1 MSPMAPVCSGAE
13 AVLDA
18 YAAQAGH
25 QLGEAVALL
34 RGYLVVLEQRVERDP
49 ELDDAV
55 RGLSAG
61 TERAQRF
68 VDDLLDLAAAGRAEP
83 AAELVSLDEALETAR
98 RRLAGE
104 LQDAGTEVRAG
115 SLPVVRADRE
125 LVARLLAHL
134 LRVALAAGARS
145 VEVEAA
151 EESGG
156 VRVAVRDDGTP
167 AGDEDPFAPFARAR
181 GRGPL
186 VGAGVG
192 LTVSRR
198 LVGLHGGTITLG
210 QEPDGTTLVTFTLPA
225 EGTQLVR
232 VLLCDDT
239 AELRS
244 LLRYALESG
253 GGLEI
258 VAEVGDGDVAV
269 QLAADEQPDVVVLDL
284 EMPGPEPE
292 ALLNGLR
299 RAAPNAALVTF
310 SGHEPA
316 AVAGAAVE
324 EIALHVPKTTD
335 LAAAARAVRSLR
347 SDRLRA

>member
-1 MSPMAPVCSGAE
+1 MSPTAPAGSGAE
-13 AVLDA
+13 ATLDA

-34 RGYLVVLEQRVERDP
+34 RGYLVVLEQRGERDP
-49 ELDDAV
+49 ELDDAL

-104 LQDAGTEVRAG
+104 LQDAGADVRAG

-151 EESGG
+151 EEDGI

-167 AGDEDPFAPFARAR
+167 AGDDPFAPFARAR

-198 LVGLHGGTITLG
+198 LVELHGGAITLG
-210 QEPDGTTLVTFTLPA
+210 QEADGTTLVTFTLPA
-225 EGTQLVR
+225 EG
-232 VLLCDDT
+232 
-239 AELRS
+239 
-244 LLRYALESG
+244 
-253 GGLEI
+253 
-258 VAEVGDGDVAV
+258 
-269 QLAADEQPDVVVLDL
+269 
-284 EMPGPEPE
+284 
-292 ALLNGLR
+292 
-299 RAAPNAALVTF
+299 
-310 SGHEPA
+310 
-316 AVAGAAVE
+316 
-324 EIALHVPKTTD
+324 
-335 LAAAARAVRSLR
+335 
-347 SDRLRA
+347 